1 MVIDFPALF
10 EQKGC
15 LNIIGVMSGT
25 SLDGLDLAYVSF
37 RFEGQWKYELHC
49 TETIAYSEEWVNELR
64 SLVEQDVATL
74 KSIDEEYTR
83 LLGQCIQQ
91 FIATHNVSQVDAV
104 SSHGH
109 TAKHQPE
116 KGITYQIG
124 NRKELATIL
133 GIPVVCDFR
142 KQDVALGGQGAPL
155 VPVGDW
161 ELFSDFDACVNFG
174 GFANVTFTHLDSP
187 LAYDVGGFNLVFN
200 RISRRLGKAYDKDGE
215 IAHSG
220 TLIPELYSSLEALE
234 YYQLK
239 PPKSLGVEWLEAQV
253 YPLLDTWL
261 ETHSEAAVMHT
272 YAKHISNQ
280 LARVLS
286 DNNRI
291 LCTGGGAYH
300 RVLLDF
306 LKKQLKGNLHL
317 PSVGIIEFKEAII
330 FGFLGVLRLLG
341 HPNCFA
347 SVTGVS
353 TDHCS
358 GEVYFP

>member
-1 MVIDFPALF
+1 MVIDFATVF
-10 EQKGC
+10 AQKGY
-15 LNIIGVMSGT
+15 LNVIGVMSGT

-37 RFEGQWKYELHC
+37 RFEDQWQYELHC
-49 TETIAYSEEWVNELR
+49 TETIAYSEEWVIKLKN
-64 SLVEQDVATL
+64 LVEQDAATL
-74 KSIDEEYTR
+74 ERIDEEYTR
-83 LLGQCIQQ
+83 LLGHCIQQ
-91 FIATHNVSQVDAV
+91 FITTHNISQVDAV

-124 NRKELATIL
+124 NRKELATVL
-133 GIPVVCDFR
+133 GVPVVCDFR

-155 VPVGDW
+155 VPVGDR

-174 GFANVTFTHLDSP
+174 GFANVTFTHLASP

-215 IAHSG
+215 IARSG
-220 TLIPELYSSLEALE
+220 TLIPELYSSLEALK

-272 YAKHISNQ
+272 YAKHMSNQ
-280 LARVLS
+280 LDS
-286 DNNRI
+286 
-291 LCTGGGAYH
+291 
-300 RVLLDF
+300 F
-306 LKKQLKGNLHL
+306 
-317 PSVGIIEFKEAII
+317 
-330 FGFLGVLRLLG
+330 
-341 HPNCFA
+341 
-347 SVTGVS
+347 VS
-353 TDHCS
+353 
-358 GEVYFP
+358 

>member
-1 MVIDFPALF
+1 MVDDFVALF
-10 EQKGC
+10 QQKGC

-37 RFEGQWKYELHC
+37 RYEDQWQYELHY
-49 TETIAYSEEWVNELR
+49 TQTITYSEEWVNKLGN
-64 SLVEQDVATL
+64 LVEQDAAKL
-74 KSIDEEYTR
+74 ERIDREYTL
-83 LLGQCIQQ
+83 LLGDYIQQ
-91 FIATHNVSQVDAV
+91 FIAANNISQVDAV

-124 NRKELATIL
+124 NRRALASML

-142 KQDVALGGQGAPL
+142 KQDVARGGQGAPL
-155 VPVGDW
+155 VPVGDR

-174 GFANVTFTHLDSP
+174 GFANVTFTNVSSP
-187 LAYDVGGFNLVFN
+187 LAYDVGGVNLVFN
-200 RISRRLGKAYDKDGE
+200 RISRRLGKAYDENGE
-215 IAHSG
+215 IALRGS
-220 TLIPELYSSLEALE
+220 LIPELYTSLEALE

-239 PPKSLGVEWLEAQV
+239 PPKSLGVEWLETHV
-253 YPLLDTWL
+253 YTLLDRWL

-280 LARVLS
+280 LARVLAG
-286 DNNRI
+286 NNRI

-300 RVLLDF
+300 KVLMDF
-306 LKKQLKGNLHL
+306 LQKQLKGNLHL
-317 PSVGIIEFKEAII
+317 PSVGIIEFKEALI

-341 HPNCFA
+341 HPNCLA

-353 TDHCS
+353 ADHS
-358 GEVYFP
+358 AGEVYFP